1 MLFKIA
7 LKNLLGARL
16 RTFLNVLVT
25 AFSFFLIL
33 FVSGMYNGMLE
44 HAKQVTM
51 DTEIAGGAYWH
62 PEYDPLDPMTFEDAH
77 SVLPGDLQSLV
88 DQKKAF
94 PVLVSQASI
103 YPGGRIMPVIMK
115 GIPPGQNIVNMPTDA
130 LAGRDDIAIPVLI
143 GKGMARDAKLE
154 VGDAFTIRWLD
165 ADLTYDADEGTVVNI
180 MDTENFKLDMG
191 HIWIPLEKA
200 QTMLA
205 MEGKATYV
213 TYEKELQPVNNL
225 LFYGDEQISGSD
237 STNFGNW
244 TAYGISGGNV
254 SVASQKFQVVTETDE
269 ANEGASLAIKYIGG
283 TDAITAG
290 RTYRVAAKLA
300 NTGGAITPAIK
311 FSLGGTHVSVK
322 ATDSSEP
329 QNGTINTTE
338 QEYYADI
345 TTINNTGALI
355 FFNPS
360 SASSTTFTLD
370 DISIKEKGVWI
381 PRDINYLVQDMEAII
396 AADKPGAQIMY
407 MILLALAAMG
417 IFNAQVLSIFRRGRE
432 IGTLMAIGMTRPRVV
447 GLFTLEGGLNAVLA
461 AVATLIFF
469 GPVLWYFGVY
479 GIPMPIDY
487 TEMGMI
493 MARRLIPIYTI
504 GLVVSTTILVSIIV
518 LIVSYIPSRR
528 IARMKPTDALRGKA
542 VA

>member
-33 FVSGMYNGMLE
+33 FVSAMYDGMLQ

-77 SVLPGDLQSLV
+77 SALPEDIQSLV

-103 YPGGRIMPVIMK
+103 YPGGRIMPAIMK

-130 LAGRDDIAIPVLI
+130 LAGHDDIAIPVLI
-143 GKGMARDAKLE
+143 GKGMASDTKLE
-154 VGDAFTIRWLD
+154 VGDDFTISWQD
-165 ADLTYDADEGTVVNI
+165 ADLTFDAKPGTVVHI

-191 HIWIPLEKA
+191 HIWIPLNKA

-205 MEGKATYV
+205 MEEEEEATYV
-213 TYEKELQPVNNL
+213 TYEKGVPPVQDK
-225 LFYGDEQISGSD
+225 GDWIS
-237 STNFGNW
+237 
-244 TAYGISGGNV
+244 
-254 SVASQKFQVVTETDE
+254 
-269 ANEGASLAIKYIGG
+269 
-283 TDAITAG
+283 
-290 RTYRVAAKLA
+290 
-300 NTGGAITPAIK
+300 
-311 FSLGGTHVSVK
+311 
-322 ATDSSEP
+322 
-329 QNGTINTTE
+329 
-338 QEYYADI
+338 
-345 TTINNTGALI
+345 
-355 FFNPS
+355 
-360 SASSTTFTLD
+360 
-370 DISIKEKGVWI
+370 
-381 PRDINYLVQDMEAII
+381 RDINYLVQDMEAII
-396 AADKPGAQIMY
+396 EADKPGAQIMY
-407 MILLALAAMG
+407 IVLLALAAMG
-417 IFNAQVLSIFRRGRE
+417 IFNAQVLSIFRRGKE
-432 IGTLMAIGMTRPRVV
+432 IGTLMALGMTRSRVV
-447 GLFTLEGGLNAVLA
+447 KLFTLEGGLNAVLA
-461 AVATLIFF
+461 AVGTLIFF
-469 GPVLWYFGVY
+469 GPILWYFGVY

-493 MARRLIPIYTI
+493 MARRLVPVYTI

-518 LIVSYIPSRR
+518 LIVSYLPSRR